1 LVVSVLGAIA
11 GNLKMILY
19 LSVKQ
24 MEKVNTEGYIPLNNS
39 SGEELRFAVYR
50 NVLAIFT
57 QE

>member
-1 LVVSVLGAIA
+1 MLGAIA